1 MDEPRVRRRTRTSKP
16 ATGSG
21 AQPDRSPPQFAEV
34 AFNLPVKR
42 EFTYRV
48 PPGMDAVI
56 GCRVSAPF
64 GSRKLT
70 GVVVGTSEKA
80 PQGITGVRD
89 IGRVVDK
96 RAIATER
103 TLELARWMARM
114 YLCSLGEALATVL
127 PGGRREGE
135 AEELPLDEDARDY
148 PLAEQQLAAVHA
160 VTAATAGQFYLFG
173 VTGSG
178 KTDVY
183 LAAARDVTAK
193 GAGVIYLVP
202 EISLTHQVVRVFTA
216 AFGERLAVLHS
227 ALTPSQRL
235 REWLRVLD
243 GEVDVVIGARSAV
256 FAPFARL
263 GLVVIDEEQEGAY
276 KSGSS
281 PRYHARQVAMWRAA
295 HEGGVVLMGSATPS
309 LEAWHH
315 MREGTIAPITMGE
328 RVSGGRMP
336 VVEVVDMR
344 RTAGPL
350 SSRLLEE
357 IARTRALGRQSILF
371 LNRRGFAYVFH
382 CRSCGYAATCRHC
395 SVSLTYHRNRGRL
408 ICHYCGF
415 SAPPER
421 QCPECGSLDVGF
433 SGLGTEGI
441 EEALAAAF
449 PDLVVR
455 RVDTDSVR
463 ERTALRG
470 ALEDFRQGR
479 VHVLLGTQMVAKGL
493 DFPGVRLVGIVN
505 ADTGAW
511 MPDFRAAER
520 TFSLLVQVSGRAGR
534 SVPDG
539 LVLIQTLRPE
549 SPAIALAREG
559 RLEEFYTSEL
569 AARRDLGFP
578 PFTRLI
584 RLVLRGKEKETVG
597 KAADALAGPL
607 TTALGGDG
615 EVLGPAEC
623 PITRISGNW
632 RSHLI
637 VRCRVFGPAHES
649 VARVLETWRQPAGVH
664 VEIDVDPL
672 SLL

>member
-1 MDEPRVRRRTRTSKP
+1 MAEARRRGRAHTPRREP
-16 ATGSG
+16 AARPG
-21 AQPDRSPPQFAEV
+21 PDRFVEV
-34 AFNLPVKR
+34 VFNLPVGR
-42 EFTYRV
+42 AFTYRV
-48 PPGMDAVI
+48 PDGMEPAA
-56 GCRVSAPF
+56 GCRVTAPF
-64 GSRKLT
+64 GSRTLT
-70 GVVVGTSEKA
+70 GVVVGTAVGA
-80 PQGITGVRD
+80 PEGIVGVKD
-89 IGRVVDK
+89 IARQVDE
-96 RAIATER
+96 RPLATER
-103 TLELARWMARM
+103 TIELARWMARM
-114 YLCSLGEALATVL
+114 YLCSLGEALFTVL

-135 AEELPLDEDARDY
+135 AGEPFPEEETRDY

-160 VTAATAGQFYLFG
+160 VTAASAGSFYLFG

-183 LAAARDVTAK
+183 LAAARDVAAR

-202 EISLTHQVVRVFTA
+202 EISLTHQAVRIFRA
-216 AFGERLAVLHS
+216 AFGDRLAVLHS

-276 KSGSS
+276 KSGST

-315 MREGTIAPITMGE
+315 MREGTIAPLTMGE

-336 VVEVVDMR
+336 AIEVVDMR
-344 RTAGPL
+344 RTTGPL
-350 SSRLLEE
+350 SERLLEE
-357 IARTRALGRQSILF
+357 IARTRSLGRQTILF

-382 CRSCGYAATCRHC
+382 CRSCGYAAACRHC
-395 SVSLTYHRNRGRL
+395 SVSLTYHRDRGRL

-421 QCPECGSLDVGF
+421 QCPACGSLDVGF

-441 EEALAAAF
+441 EKALSTAF

-455 RVDTDSVR
+455 RVDSDSVR
-463 ERTALRG
+463 RRSALRET
-470 ALEDFRQGR
+470 LEDFRAGR

-539 LVLIQTLRPE
+539 LVLIQTFRPE

-559 RLEEFYTSEL
+559 RLDEFYAREL
-569 AARRDLGFP
+569 DARRDLGFP
-578 PFTRLI
+578 PFARLI
-584 RLVLRGKEKETVG
+584 RLVLRGKAKDEVG
-597 KAADALAGPL
+597 RAADGLAPMLAASLG
-607 TTALGGDG
+607 TAG

-623 PITRISGNW
+623 PIARIAGSW
-632 RSHLI
+632 RTHLI
-637 VRCRVFGPAHES
+637 VRCRTFGPAHEA
-649 VARVLETWRQPAGVH
+649 VAGTIDGWRRPAGVH
-664 VEIDVDPL
+664 LEVDVDPL

>member
-1 MDEPRVRRRTRTSKP
+1 MAD
-16 ATGSG
+16 G
-21 AQPDRSPPQFAEV
+21 AAPERFVEV

-48 PPGMDAVI
+48 PAGMEPAV
-56 GCRVSAPF
+56 GCRVAAPF

-70 GVVVGTSEKA
+70 GVVVGTADRA
-80 PQGITGVRD
+80 PEGVAGIKD
-89 IGRVVDK
+89 IARTVDK
-96 RAIATER
+96 RPLATPR

-135 AEELPLDEDARDY
+135 ADELPTEEDARDY

-160 VTAATAGQFYLFG
+160 VTAASTGSFYLFG

-183 LAAARDVTAK
+183 LAAAHDVTSK

-202 EISLTHQVVRVFTA
+202 EISLTHQVVRVFA
-216 AFGERLAVLHS
+216 AVFGERLAVLHS

-276 KSGSS
+276 KSGSA

-315 MREGTIAPITMGE
+315 MREGTIAPLMMGE
-328 RVSGGRMP
+328 RISGGRMP
-336 VVEVVDMR
+336 TVEVVDMR
-344 RTAGPL
+344 RSKGPL
-350 SSRLLEE
+350 SGRLLEE
-357 IARTRALGRQSILF
+357 IARTRAMGRQAILF

-382 CRSCGYAATCRHC
+382 CRSCGYVAACRHC
-395 SVSLTYHRNRGRL
+395 SVSLTYHRDRGRL
-408 ICHYCGF
+408 VCHYCGF

-421 QCPECGSLDVGF
+421 QCPECGSLDVGW

-470 ALEDFRQGR
+470 ALEDFRHGR

-539 LVLIQTLRPE
+539 LVLIQTFRPD
-549 SPAIALAREG
+549 SPAITLAREG
-559 RLEEFYTSEL
+559 RLEEFYTREL
-569 AARRDLGFP
+569 DARRELGFP

-584 RLVLRGKEKETVG
+584 RLVLRGKEKEPVG
-597 KAADALAGPL
+597 RAADELAGL
-607 TTALGGDG
+607 LHAALGDSG

-623 PITRISGNW
+623 PIARISGSW

-637 VRCRVFGPAHES
+637 VRCRAFGPAHEA
-649 VARVLETWRQPAGVH
+649 VGRTLEAWRQPAGVH
-664 VEIDVDPL
+664 AEVDVDPL

>member
-1 MDEPRVRRRTRTSKP
+1 MAERTRRLRP
-16 ATGSG
+16 VVDAG
-21 AQPDRSPPQFAEV
+21 PDRFVEV
-34 AFNLPVKR
+34 AFNLPMKR
-42 EFTYRV
+42 EFTYRL
-48 PPGMDAVI
+48 PTGKNAAV
-56 GCRVSAPF
+56 GCRVTAPF
-64 GSRKLT
+64 GQRRLT
-70 GVVVGTSEKA
+70 GVVVGA
-80 PQGITGVRD
+80 PERAPEGVAVKD
-89 IGRVVDK
+89 IARVVDG
-96 RAIATER
+96 RPLATDR
-103 TLELARWMARM
+103 TLELARWMSRM
-114 YLCSLGEALATVL
+114 YLCSLGEALATIL

-135 AEELPLDEDARDY
+135 TEEPPADEDVRDY

-160 VTAATAGQFYLFG
+160 VTAASSGSFYLHG

-178 KTDVY
+178 PTDVY

-193 GAGVIYLVP
+193 GRGVIYLVP
-202 EISLTHQVVRVFTA
+202 EISLTHQVVRAFSA

-235 REWLRVLD
+235 GEWLRVLD

-276 KSGSS
+276 KSSS
-281 PRYHARQVAMWRAA
+281 APRYHARQVAMWRTA
-295 HEGGVVLMGSATPS
+295 HEGGVMLMGSATPS

-315 MREGTIAPITMGE
+315 MREGTIAPLVMGE

-344 RTAGPL
+344 KAAGPL
-350 SSRLLEE
+350 SGRLLEE
-357 IARTRALGRQSILF
+357 IARTRAMGRQAILF

-382 CRSCGYAATCRHC
+382 CRSCGYAATCEHC
-395 SVSLTYHRNRGRL
+395 SVSLTYHRDRGRL
-408 ICHYCGF
+408 VCHYCGF
-415 SAPPER
+415 SKAPER
-421 QCPECGSLDVGF
+421 QCPECGSLDVGW

-449 PDLVVR
+449 PDLIVR

-463 ERTALRG
+463 ERPALRA
-470 ALEDFRQGR
+470 ALDDFRGGR

-493 DFPGVRLVGIVN
+493 DFAGVRLVGIVN

-539 LVLIQTLRPE
+539 IVLIQTLRPE
-549 SPAIALAREG
+549 SPAIVLAREG
-559 RLEEFYTSEL
+559 RLEEFYAREL
-569 AARRDLGFP
+569 DTRRDLGFP
-578 PFTRLI
+578 PFARLI
-584 RLVLRGKEKETVG
+584 RLVLRSRDREASA
-597 KAADALAGPL
+597 KAAEALAASL
-607 TTALGGDG
+607 AAALASAG
-615 EVLGPAEC
+615 EILGPAEC
-623 PITRISGNW
+623 PIARISGSW
-632 RSHLI
+632 RNHII
-637 VRCRVFGPAHES
+637 VRCRSFGPAHEAT
-649 VARVLETWRQPAGVH
+649 ARTLEAWRQPAGVH
-664 VEIDVDPL
+664 VEVDVDPL

>member
-1 MDEPRVRRRTRTSKP
+1 M
-16 ATGSG
+16 
-21 AQPDRSPPQFAEV
+21 
-34 AFNLPVKR
+34 
-42 EFTYRV
+42 
-48 PPGMDAVI
+48 
-56 GCRVSAPF
+56 
-64 GSRKLT
+64 
-70 GVVVGTSEKA
+70 
-80 PQGITGVRD
+80 
-89 IGRVVDK
+89 
-96 RAIATER
+96 
-103 TLELARWMARM
+103 
-114 YLCSLGEALATVL
+114 
-127 PGGRREGE
+127 
-135 AEELPLDEDARDY
+135 
-148 PLAEQQLAAVHA
+148 HA
-160 VTAATAGQFYLFG
+160 VTAASAGSFYLFG

-183 LAAARDVTAK
+183 LAAARDTTAK
-193 GAGVIYLVP
+193 GGGVIYLVP
-202 EISLTHQVVRVFTA
+202 EISLTHQVVRVFAT
-216 AFGERLAVLHS
+216 AFGVRLAVLHS

-263 GLVVIDEEQEGAY
+263 GLIVIDEEQEGAY
-276 KSGSS
+276 KSGSA

-315 MREGTIAPITMGE
+315 MREGAITPITMGE

-336 VVEVVDMR
+336 TVEVVDMR
-344 RTAGPL
+344 RATGPL
-350 SSRLLEE
+350 SGRLLEE
-357 IARTRALGRQSILF
+357 IARTRAMGRQTILF

-382 CRSCGYAATCRHC
+382 CRSCGYAAVCRNC
-395 SVSLTYHRNRGRL
+395 SVSLTYHRDRDRL

-415 SAPPER
+415 STPPER

-441 EEALAAAF
+441 EKALAAAF
-449 PDLVVR
+449 PDLAVR

-463 ERTALRG
+463 ERASLRG
-470 ALEDFRQGR
+470 ALEDFRAGR

-511 MPDFRAAER
+511 MPDFRATER

-534 SVPDG
+534 SVADG
-539 LVLIQTLRPE
+539 LVLIQTMRPE
-549 SPAIALAREG
+549 SPAVALAREG
-559 RLEEFYTSEL
+559 RLEEFYAREL
-569 AARRDLGFP
+569 EVRRDLGFP
-578 PFTRLI
+578 PYTRLI
-584 RLVLRGKEKETVG
+584 RLVLRGKAKDAPA
-597 KAADALAGPL
+597 KAADDLATPL
-607 TTALGGDG
+607 SAAVGASG

-623 PITRISGNW
+623 PIARISGSW

-637 VRCRVFGPAHES
+637 VKCRSFGPAHEA
-649 VARVLETWRQPAGVH
+649 VARALESWRQPAGVH
-664 VEIDVDPL
+664 VEVDVDPL